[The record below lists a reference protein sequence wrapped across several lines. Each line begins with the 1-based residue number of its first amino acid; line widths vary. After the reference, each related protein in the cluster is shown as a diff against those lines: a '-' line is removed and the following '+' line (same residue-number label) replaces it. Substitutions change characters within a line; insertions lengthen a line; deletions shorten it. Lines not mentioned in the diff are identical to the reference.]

1 MPPRTRKRCSATSAT
16 CGAEGVHGGVQGGA
30 GEVHGGAGGC
40 RGCRLEAQG
49 GRCREG
55 RGVEA
60 QGGEGV
66 AHREC
71 DFVLR

>member
-1 MPPRTRKRCSATSAT
+1 MGGFR
-16 CGAEGVHGGVQGGA
+16 GVVQGGVGEVQGGA
-30 GEVHGGAGGC
+30 GGG
-40 RGCRLEAQG
+40 RLEAQG